1 LYSPPLQ
8 LFTRK
13 HPKRR
18 VLARGGALACFSCFA
33 PQSAAVAPRP
43 PTNLLTGKP
52 FDARSI
58 PPVSRAVFKL
68 SCSPKAEKREA
79 LLLFLEQA
87 AASGEPDTLAL
98 RQTKGA
104 ELFLLVKA
112 ARDARE
118 GRTAVV
124 PAPEMLSN
132 LVRAVAALATCPQN
146 RRYILEAGCLDAVCE
161 ALAAPEP
168 ELAATA
174 VQVGAPQGS
183 RSSGSSRAGCIA
195 LHVLQSGAVQQ
206 TSKGPPRSAHAS
218 SISLLPCCRR
228 WRCWRRRRARGC
240 RRWIAACWGT
250 CWACC
255 ATRPAQKH
263 SWRPWWPSPSW
274 QRPTPHTGGWR
285 CCTSIAA
292 CCCPLLPAALLLHVY
307 I

>member
-1 LYSPPLQ
+1 MLGRS
-8 LFTRK
+8 
-13 HPKRR
+13 
-18 VLARGGALACFSCFA
+18 GALACFNCFA

-68 SCSPKAEKREA
+68 SCSPKRDKREA

-87 AASGEPDTLAL
+87 AAKGEPDALAL

-118 GRTAVV
+118 GRAAVA

-146 RRYILEAGCLDAVCE
+146 RRYILEAGCLDAVGE

-174 VQVGAPQGS
+174 VQVGAGFVAVVHEGLVALLYNTKVGIAVPTFGCS
-183 RSSGSSRAGCIA
+183 LSS
-195 LHVLQSGAVQQ
+195 
-206 TSKGPPRSAHAS
+206 
-218 SISLLPCCRR
+218 LPCSRR
-228 WRCWRRRRARGC
+228 SRCWRRRRARGC
-240 RRWIAACWGT
+240 RPWTAACWGT

-255 ATRPAQKH
+255 ATRPAL
-263 SWRPWWPSPSW
+263 R
-274 QRPTPHTGGWR
+274 R
-285 CCTSIAA
+285 
-292 CCCPLLPAALLLHVY
+292 
-307 I
+307 